1 MWSKTECNL
10 SQFGRLYD
18 KLHGMIVIVT
28 GEKMVFVSQSR
39 KPRAVA
45 RTDEEMLVP
54 ELVEVPPTDSIEV
67 ME

>member
-1 MWSKTECNL
+1 
-10 SQFGRLYD
+10 
-18 KLHGMIVIVT
+18 MIVIVT